1 MIRIKQ
7 IIAHYFHRLN
17 TGGRVRIQD
26 PDEIPDVQVR
36 ESKYK
41 PVVNLLLF
49 IATFFTTTYAG
60 VQKGNT
66 VGELFLSG
74 LSYSI
79 TVLSILLAHEFGHYC
94 AARKFGVRA
103 TLPYF
108 IPVIRD
114 LSPFGTMGAVIVT
127 KSPVPHRRAL
137 FYIGVMGPLPGFIL
151 SLAAFTC
158 GIYLSPVMPLPT
170 GLLGHTMVFGDSLL
184 VAGIIKIIHGTIPKN
199 HDIYLS
205 PYALAGWFGFFITSL
220 NLMPIGQL
228 DGSHIIYSLV
238 GRKQLFF
245 GWAAVAGL
253 AVLAFFWPAWI
264 VWIIITFFMLMVA
277 HPYTPEEKPLSSFEK
292 AVGWLCMIIFIITF
306 VPMPLDLI

>member
-1 MIRIKQ
+1 MRKLKQ
-7 IIAHYFHRLN
+7 IISQYILRLN
-17 TGGRVRIQD
+17 TGGRILVREPQSV
-26 PDEIPDVQVR
+26 PAVPVR
-36 ESKYK
+36 ESKFK

-60 VQKGNT
+60 VHKGDT
-66 VGELFLSG
+66 IGELFLSG

-79 TVLSILLAHEFGHYC
+79 TVMSILMAHEFGHYF
-94 AARKFGVRA
+94 AARKFGVKA

-108 IPVIRD
+108 IPVLRD
-114 LSPFGTMGAVIVT
+114 FSPFGTMGAVIAT

-137 FYIGVMGPLPGFIL
+137 YYIGIMGPLPGFIV
-151 SLAAFTC
+151 SLAAFIV
-158 GIYLSPVMPLPT
+158 GIYLSPVKPLPT
-170 GLLGHTMVFGDSLL
+170 GSLGHTMIFGDSLL

-199 HDIYLS
+199 YDIYLS

-253 AVLAFFWPAWI
+253 AVLAFFWPAWS
-264 VWIIITFFMLMVA
+264 VWIVITFLILMVA
-277 HPYTPEEKPLSSFEK
+277 HPYVPEEQPLSQIENTI
-292 AVGWLCMIIFIITF
+292 GWLCMIIFILTF
-306 VPMPLDLI
+306 VPMPLDII